1 MIYKYS
7 MKNENKMIS
16 VKNVISGVTVLSDL
30 LLSLFVFFVTI
41 FGNSL
46 PFPQLMSF
54 LNDPLHNSTHLQV
67 QA

>member
-30 LLSLFVFFVTI
+30 LSLFVFFVTI

-46 PFPQLMSF
+46 PFPQLMLF
-54 LNDPLHNSTHLQV
+54 LNDPLHNSAHLQV